1 MSKIWEIIPQNE
13 VETSIRSRIKCYL
26 DGFPDDIP
34 FNMDIM
40 MERMLD
46 GIRNYYVEINGIDY
60 GAELTDSQLIEITE
74 AVEHYR
80 PMVQKMVSEA
90 SARYCQK
97 AMARRIIRFKNIRL
111 SDEQLLNEVFKAA
124 PHYIADLKPNGK
136 FTQEGCTA
144 AVIKRLKALFKES
157 NGIRFFD
164 ELKEPEIQEF
174 NAVVDYFMPSI
185 SVRVSIVEME
195 YRKGLMEAAI
205 KKAKA
210 ESNIVAAFD
219 KAGFETRAEYF
230 DHKALVK
237 VRLDDSGWTMF
248 WVEYDDIDKEGY
260 LDSFVS
266 TAIRLKNSHSKTK

>member
-1 MSKIWEIIPQNE
+1 MSRIWEIIPQSE
-13 VETSIRSRIKCYL
+13 VEASIRIRIKCYL

-46 GIRNYYVEINGIDY
+46 GIRHYYFEINGIDY
-60 GAELTDSQLIEITE
+60 GTELTGSQRIEMSE

-90 SARYCQK
+90 SARYCRE
-97 AMARRIIRFKNIRL
+97 ALERRIIRFKNIQL
-111 SDEQLLNEVFKAA
+111 SDEQVLNEVFKAI
-124 PHYIADLKPNGK
+124 PHYIANLKPRN
-136 FTQEGCTA
+136 FTQEGCIA
-144 AVIKRLKALFKES
+144 AVIKRLKELFKES
-157 NGIRFFD
+157 NGIRMFD

-174 NAVVDYFMPSI
+174 NTVVQYFMPSI

-195 YRKGLMEAAI
+195 YRKGLVEATI
-205 KKAKA
+205 NKAKA

-219 KAGFETRAEYF
+219 KAGFETRTEYF
-230 DHKALVK
+230 EHKALVK

-248 WVEYDDIDKEGY
+248 WVEYDEIDKEGY
-260 LDSFVS
+260 LDGLV
-266 TAIRLKNSHSKTK
+266 AIATRLKNSHSKTN